1 MRTEAQEVIKH
12 LKNDSIMYKLVLSL
26 MGEKKS
32 WEMMANELG
41 NENVELRNRLEKAE
55 YEYKKLRQDLKE
67 WTEQS

>member
-1 MRTEAQEVIKH
+1 
-12 LKNDSIMYKLVLSL
+12 MYKLVLSL

-41 NENVELRNRLEKAE
+41 NENVELRKRLEKAE